1 MNKEVAIPSPRA
13 LDLDKPADNETLDDQ
28 ELGIV
33 PESLE
38 RIEQVYR

>member
-1 MNKEVAIPSPRA
+1 MDKEAAIDPPPRA
-13 LDLDKPADNETLDDQ
+13 LDKPGDIETLDDQ

-33 PESLE
+33 PVSLE

>member
-1 MNKEVAIPSPRA
+1 MNKEVAIPPPRA
-13 LDLDKPADNETLDDQ
+13 LDKPADNETLDDQ

>member
-1 MNKEVAIPSPRA
+1 MDKKAAIDPPPQILDRPRE
-13 LDLDKPADNETLDDQ
+13 NGTLHDQ

-33 PESLE
+33 PVSLE

>member
-1 MNKEVAIPSPRA
+1 MDKEAAIDPPPRA
-13 LDLDKPADNETLDDQ
+13 LDKLGDNETLDDQ

-33 PESLE
+33 PVSLE